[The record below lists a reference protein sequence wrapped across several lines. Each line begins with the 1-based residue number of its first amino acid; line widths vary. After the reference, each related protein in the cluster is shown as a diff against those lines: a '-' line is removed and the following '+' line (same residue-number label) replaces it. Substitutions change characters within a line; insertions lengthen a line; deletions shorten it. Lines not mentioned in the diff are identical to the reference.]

1 MRHSYYITNMKRFY
15 FPILFF
21 LITAFSGFAQQAPQ
35 YSMYMLNQYSFN
47 PAYAGFDNSL
57 SITGVFRKQ
66 WADLDLSPSTQNINA
81 HLPVYYLSGGLGIN
95 LENDAIGAER
105 NASVSISYNYMLPVS
120 KTGTLSFGIAA
131 GISQKSLDGTKLRA
145 PDGVYTEPPTIV
157 HNDDLLPI
165 GNASAV
171 SPLVNIGLYYHSE
184 KIGIGLSSSNVIEPT
199 TSLEVPNDIVEIT
212 YVRNYFA
219 SFTSNFE
226 IGRNFTLQ
234 PSLLL
239 KSDLVE
245 TQIEI
250 SAIANFDDNIFG
262 GASFRGYNSNSTD
275 AIVLLAGYRLNDNL
289 TLFYAYDLTL
299 SGLNQVSN
307 GSHEIMLN
315 YNLNKDIGKG
325 KLPKII
331 YNPRFL

>member
-1 MRHSYYITNMKRFY
+1 MKRFY
-15 FPILFF
+15 FPVLF
-21 LITAFSGFAQQAPQ
+21 LLFSVCSVFAQQAPQ
-35 YSMYMLNQYSFN
+35 YSMYMLNKYSFN

-57 SITGVFRKQ
+57 SITGVYRKQ
-66 WADLDLSPSTQNINA
+66 WANLDLSPSTQNINA

-105 NASVSISYNYMLPVS
+105 NASASISYNYMLAVNKS
-120 KTGTLSFGIAA
+120 STLSFGIAA
-131 GISQKSLDGTKLRA
+131 GVVQKSLDGTKLRA
-145 PDGVYTEPPTIV
+145 PGGIYTEPPTID
-157 HNDDLLPI
+157 HRDGLIPT
-165 GNASAV
+165 GNISAI
-171 SPLVNIGLYYHSE
+171 SPLINIGVYYHSE
-184 KIGIGLSSSNVIEPT
+184 KFEVGLSSSNISEPT
-199 TSLEVPNDIVEIT
+199 ARLETPNDNIAEIT

-219 SFTSNFE
+219 SFVANFE
-226 IGRNFTLQ
+226 VGRNFTLH

-250 SAIANFDDNIFG
+250 STIARFNDNIFG
-262 GASFRGYNSNSTD
+262 GASFRGYNSNSID
-275 AIVLLAGYRLNDNL
+275 AIVLLAGYKLNDKL
-289 TLFYAYDLTL
+289 TLSYAYDLTL
-299 SGLNQVSN
+299 SGLNQVSD